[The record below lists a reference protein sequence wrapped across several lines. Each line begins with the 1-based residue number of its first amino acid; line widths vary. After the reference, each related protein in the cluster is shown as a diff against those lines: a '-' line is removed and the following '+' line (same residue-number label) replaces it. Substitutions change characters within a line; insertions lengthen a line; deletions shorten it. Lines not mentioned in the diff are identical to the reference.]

1 MTEDQIWNCETPAA
15 QLLDIDAP
23 AWIDADISPA
33 DVAAIV
39 QGGCASGAYMPAV
52 TYWQALETMTRHG
65 DDVLQYIDD
74 ALGEVP
80 APKRGESWGGIA
92 VHYLSTAV
100 ELWAHDIMGQLED
113 MPPQLESE
121 DA

>member
-1 MTEDQIWNCETPAA
+1 MTDEQIWNCETPVA

-23 AWIDADISPA
+23 AWIDAGVSAA

-39 QGGCASGAYMPAV
+39 QGGCASGAYIPAV

-74 ALGEVP
+74 VLGKVP
-80 APKRGESWGGIA
+80 APKTGESWGGIA
-92 VHYLSTAV
+92 VHYISTAV

-121 DA
+121 GA